1 MTFLTTLIKPIVTSA
16 FSLLFG
22 LTIAFAQDVKCDVK
36 VNFNQIENTDPIVF
50 ENLERALFEFVNNRK
65 WTTEVFKE
73 DERLEMNI
81 LLTVESES
89 GGGGFSGNIQVQS
102 RRPVY
107 GASYNTPVFNH
118 KDNDV
123 TFQYQ
128 QFDVL
133 LFNENNAGD
142 NNLTALFAYYVY
154 LALGFDYDTFAPE
167 GGTPYLTKALNI
179 TNQNVSSS
187 SEGWKPFEDQ
197 NNRYWI
203 IENYLEAR
211 FKNLRKCMYDY
222 HRNGLDQMAEKQA
235 EGRKAI
241 FQALQKLNS
250 VHQNLP
256 NSINLRLFFNAKSDE
271 IVNIFKEGT
280 SEEKSQV
287 VDLLSRIDPGN
298 IQKWSRINGSR

>member
-1 MTFLTTLIKPIVTSA
+1 LTL
-16 FSLLFG
+16 
-22 LTIAFAQDVKCDVK
+22 
-36 VNFNQIENTDPIVF
+36 
-50 ENLERALFEFVNNRK
+50 
-65 WTTEVFKE
+65 
-73 DERLEMNI
+73 
-81 LLTVESES
+81 ESEN
-89 GGGGFSGNIQVQS
+89 GNGGFSGNIQVQS

-107 GASYNTPVFNH
+107 GSSYYTPVFNH

-123 TFQYQ
+123 SFSYQ

-142 NNLTALFAYYVY
+142 NNLTALMAYYVN

-179 TNQNVSSS
+179 TNQNVSSNFD
-187 SEGWKPFEDQ
+187 GWKPFEDQ

-211 FKNLRKCMYDY
+211 FKNLRKCMYEY
-222 HRNGLDQMAEKQA
+222 HRNGLDQMSEKQA
-235 EGRKAI
+235 DARKSIASS
-241 FQALQKLNS
+241 LQLLSS

-256 NSINLRLFFNAKSDE
+256 NSINLRLFFNAKADE

-280 SEEKSQV
+280 SEEKAGV

-298 IQKWSRINGSR
+298 IQKWSKINGR

>member
-1 MTFLTTLIKPIVTSA
+1 MTFSTTLTKTIIASFLAISMT
-16 FSLLFG
+16 FG
-22 LTIAFAQDVKCDVK
+22 LHAQDVKCDIK
-36 VNFNQIENTDPIVF
+36 VNFNQIENTDPVVF
-50 ENLERALFEFVNNRK
+50 ENLERALFEFLNNRK
-65 WTTEVFKE
+65 WTTEMFKE

-81 LLTVESES
+81 LLTLESENGS
-89 GGGGFSGNIQVQS
+89 GGFSGNIQVQS

-107 GASYNTPVFNH
+107 GSSYYTPVFNH
-118 KDNDV
+118 KDNNV
-123 TFQYQ
+123 SFNYQ

-142 NNLTALFAYYVY
+142 NNLTALMAYYVN
-154 LALGFDYDTFAPE
+154 LVLGFDYDTFAPE

-179 TNQNVSSS
+179 TNQNVSSNFD
-187 SEGWKPFEDQ
+187 GWKPFEDQ

-211 FKNLRKCMYDY
+211 FKNLRKCMYEY
-222 HRNGLDQMAEKQA
+222 HRNGLDQMSEKQA
-235 EGRKAI
+235 EARKSIASS
-241 FQALQKLNS
+241 LQLLSS

-256 NSINLRLFFNAKSDE
+256 NSINLRLFFNAKADE

-280 SEEKSQV
+280 SEEKAGV

-298 IQKWSRINGSR
+298 IQKWSKINGR